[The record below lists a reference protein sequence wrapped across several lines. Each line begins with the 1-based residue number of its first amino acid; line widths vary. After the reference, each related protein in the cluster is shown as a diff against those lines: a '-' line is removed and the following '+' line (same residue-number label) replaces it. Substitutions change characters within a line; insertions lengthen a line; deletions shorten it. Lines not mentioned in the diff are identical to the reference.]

1 MKKRPQRCF
10 LAPRSGSGVALLA
23 LVALTSAALAGIPT
37 SGNPATDG
45 WLDAGNSQAA
55 GTYIRSSTA
64 NNGILFNYDA
74 YTTSFTLPA
83 GSSLIDSHWEAGD
96 LVLAL
101 GGVMQVQLPITSTS
115 YLNPR
120 LVSKFGGLNSQ
131 FAPASPGP
139 GLGAFSA
146 GAGGLGSIQVA
157 YTYSPSPSPHT
168 TTVSQQPLNGVPQI
182 AANLY
187 YFGPSGYVTLNAGYD
202 VYGKNIALFDPS
214 SGYTTLQSFEV
225 LLDVTALSDPTR
237 GNLGS
242 YVPQMGAASDMAL
255 QNGSSDYVDAY
266 VGKLGVVP
274 EPSAVG
280 TGVAMGLAAAGFVW
294 WRRRQ

>member
-55 GTYIRSSTA
+55 GIYIRSSTA
-64 NNGILFNYDA
+64 SKGILFNYDA

-168 TTVSQQPLNGVPQI
+168 TTVSQQPLNGVPQL

-202 VYGKNIALFDPS
+202 VYAKNIALFDPS
-214 SGYTTLQSFEV
+214 SGY
-225 LLDVTALSDPTR
+225 
-237 GNLGS
+237 LGS
-242 YVPQMGAASDMAL
+242 YVPQMAAASDMAL